1 MIHGT
6 GGDPLGR
13 FDRKLPGLKLG
24 SKRRETNC
32 GNHSRGQDHYP
43 PCLARRF
50 SHNTFLAEFGLN
62 GIIPVHILIHTI
74 LKRNQVKYGKVIHKR
89 RTANVVA
96 GEGSKKPAFQKLFT
110 GCPKFRDGRG
120 GEIRTHDLLYPKQA
134 RYQATLRPD
143 ADGAECQPR
152 PKKQR
157 VIFEPGEG
165 NAALNPAKKLLNL
178 FSWGKLGGHD
188 RNRHTI
194 GFLAVQP
201 S

>member
-1 MIHGT
+1 MINIPT
-6 GGDPLGR
+6 GQRHWPCR
-13 FDRKLPGLKLG
+13 
-24 SKRRETNC
+24 
-32 GNHSRGQDHYP
+32 HSHRSFHR
-43 PCLARRF
+43 LLL
-50 SHNTFLAEFGLN
+50 STLT
-62 GIIPVHILIHTI
+62 PVQRQIMFFISSSCE
-74 LKRNQVKYGKVIHKR
+74 NQGKFGKVIHKR

-143 ADGAECQPR
+143 ADGADCQPR

-157 VIFEPGEG
+157 VIFEPGGG

-188 RNRHTI
+188 RSRHTI